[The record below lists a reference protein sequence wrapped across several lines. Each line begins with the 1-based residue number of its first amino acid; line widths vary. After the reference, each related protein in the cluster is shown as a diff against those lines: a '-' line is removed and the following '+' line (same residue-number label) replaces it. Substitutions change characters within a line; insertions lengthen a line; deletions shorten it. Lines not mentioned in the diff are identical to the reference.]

1 MKAACLFV
9 FVRGLLKSLL
19 SPLPLF
25 WLILIVG
32 FVFYLAGKK
41 KIARW
46 LFGFSIIWILLIST
60 PFLPKRMLTMLEN
73 QYPPIQL
80 PIEKVHQAYAQ
91 DSVVHILVLGSGYE
105 TDDRLPY
112 SSQLYSSGLARL
124 VESIRLYRLIPSSRL
139 IFSGY
144 AGSQPLPQAKIS
156 AMAAQELGIDSTV
169 IYTICKPWNTKNEAA
184 EYLKRFGKT
193 YKLYLIT
200 DAAHMPRAIRHFRN
214 AGLKPIPAPANFMIR
229 KNSIPRS
236 YTEYF
241 PGSHNIRFMEI
252 VFQEYLGMLWA
263 TMGGD

>member
-9 FVRGLLKSLL
+9 FVRGLVKSLL

-25 WLILIVG
+25 WLFLIASL
-32 FVFYLAGKK
+32 VFYIAGKK
-41 KIARW
+41 KTTKW
-46 LFGFSIIWILLIST
+46 LLSFSAIWILLIST
-60 PFLPKRMLTMLEN
+60 PFLPKTMLAMLEN

-80 PIEKVHQAYAQ
+80 PIEKAHRAYAQ
-91 DSVVHILVLGSGYE
+91 DSIVHILVLGSGYE
-105 TDDRLPY
+105 TDDRLSY
-112 SSQLYSSGLARL
+112 SGQLNASGLARL
-124 VESIRLYRLIPSSRL
+124 VEGIRLYHLIPSSKL
-139 IFSGY
+139 VFSGY

-156 AMAAQELGIDSTV
+156 AMAAQELGIDSTI
-169 IYTICKPWNTKNEAA
+169 IYTICKPWNTKTEAE
-184 EYLKRFGKT
+184 EYVKRFGIT
-193 YKLYLIT
+193 GKLYLVT

-214 AGLKPIPAPANFMIR
+214 AGLKPIPAPANFTIR
-229 KNSIPRS
+229 KNYIPRS